1 LISGHL
7 PPYHDKKRV
16 VSADRRPGSVPRQAV
31 KPTRR
36 WEDGAMIV
44 ISPASSDDRITFR
57 TESLGEV
64 IEAIGTDGYGRACLS
79 LFEQSLEA
87 EHWALFHYRANNSVD
102 CIATASRFYVAAAQ
116 ENIDRFV
123 VRCHKVDPS
132 MIVLKQQQPELSCV
146 TKIEIGD
153 IRDRQYRH
161 CFELTHVQERLS
173 FFARV
178 GSDLHQLSI
187 YRGPRKRTF
196 SSLELKYFS
205 TLASLILATA
215 SKHERIGS
223 AATGVPRHLDLEAI
237 ERHLEYL
244 PGGLS
249 RREREVCSR
258 AAAGKTIEGTALD
271 LNIRKTSVIT
281 YRQRAYQKLGISR
294 QNELVAL
301 VNNLRS
307 DTVSSCGS
315 A

>member
-1 LISGHL
+1 
-7 PPYHDKKRV
+7 
-16 VSADRRPGSVPRQAV
+16 
-31 KPTRR
+31 
-36 WEDGAMIV
+36 MIV
-44 ISPASSDDRITFR
+44 MSPARSDDRIAIPTK
-57 TESLGEV
+57 SLGDV
-64 IEAIGTDGYGRACLS
+64 INSIGTSGYGRACLE
-79 LFEQSLEA
+79 LFEQSLDA
-87 EHWALFHYRANNSVD
+87 DHWALFHYNANNSVN
-102 CIATASRFYVAAAQ
+102 CIATASRIYMAAAQ
-116 ENIDRFV
+116 ENINRFV
-123 VRCHKVDPS
+123 VRCYKVDPS
-132 MIVLKQQQPELSCV
+132 LIVLKQRQPEGSCV
-146 TKIEIGD
+146 TKMEIGD

-173 FFARV
+173 FFSRV

-196 SSLELKYFS
+196 SSPELNHFS
-205 TLASLILATA
+205 TLARLVLAA
-215 SKHERIGS
+215 GSKHERIGRE
-223 AATGVPRHLDLEAI
+223 ATAIPKHLDLEAI

-307 DTVSSCGS
+307 DTLSSCGS
-315 A
+315 RLASSLLPGSCPTD

>member
-1 LISGHL
+1 M
-7 PPYHDKKRV
+7 
-16 VSADRRPGSVPRQAV
+16 
-31 KPTRR
+31 RR
-36 WEDGAMIV
+36 WEDGAMFV
-44 ISPASSDDRITFR
+44 ISPARSDDRITLP
-57 TESLGEV
+57 TKSLGDV
-64 IEAIGTDGYGRACLS
+64 INSIGTNGYGRACLE
-79 LFEQSLEA
+79 LFKQSLDA
-87 EHWALFHYRANNSVD
+87 DHWALFHYHANNSVN
-102 CIATASRFYVAAAQ
+102 CIATASRIYMAAAQ
-116 ENIDRFV
+116 ENINRFV

-132 MIVLKQQQPELSCV
+132 LIVLKQRRSEPSCV
-146 TKIEIGD
+146 TKMEIGD
-153 IRDRQYRH
+153 IQDRQYRH

-173 FFARV
+173 FFSRV

-196 SSLELKYFS
+196 SSPELNHFS
-205 TLASLILATA
+205 TLARLVLATG
-215 SKHERIGS
+215 SKHESIGS
-223 AATGVPRHLDLEAI
+223 EAAAIPKHLDLAAI
-237 ERHLEYL
+237 ERHLECL

-271 LNIRKTSVIT
+271 LSIRKTSVIT

-307 DTVSSCGS
+307 DTVSNCGS